1 MAVVA
6 LHKIPLSVGQSSSVP
21 QRRRRTLVIFIFWHE
36 SCHSDYLLV
45 LANSKILLL

>member
-6 LHKIPLSVGQSSSVP
+6 LHKIPWSVGQSSSVP
-21 QRRRRTLVIFIFWHE
+21 QLVIFIFWHE

>member
-6 LHKIPLSVGQSSSVP
+6 LHKIPWSVGQSSSVP
-21 QRRRRTLVIFIFWHE
+21 QRKRTLVIFIFWHE

-45 LANSKILLL
+45 LASSKILLL